1 MNVEWENKINLTAAL
16 RMAARLD
23 LHEGVDNH
31 FSLMVSDKP
40 FRFLLNPNR
49 RHWSQLRASELVEVD
64 ESGKPI
70 NDSEPPEPEGAFP
83 LLLIIKCILHTHM
96 RYATAVTMIEGGRLE
111 PVVQSALKFFGQIA
125 YMDDFGGLALD
136 EDEGDRLARALGEKR
151 ILFLA
156 NHGVIVV
163 GPSVAHA
170 FNDLYY
176 LEKACMAQITA
187 MSSGRS
193 LKRIPQE
200 VAEYTHA
207 QMQGD
212 RDDQSSRHFM
222 EIRRIL
228 DKEEPDY
235 AT

>member
-1 MNVEWENKINLTAAL
+1 
-16 RMAARLD
+16 
-23 LHEGVDNH
+23 
-31 FSLMVSDKP
+31 
-40 FRFLLNPNR
+40 
-49 RHWSQLRASELVEVD
+49 
-64 ESGKPI
+64 
-70 NDSEPPEPEGAFP
+70 
-83 LLLIIKCILHTHM
+83 
-96 RYATAVTMIEGGRLE
+96 
-111 PVVQSALKFFGQIA
+111 
-125 YMDDFGGLALD
+125 MDDFGGLALD

-163 GPSVAHA
+163 GPSVANA

-200 VAEYTHA
+200 VAEYTYT

>member
-1 MNVEWENKINLTAAL
+1 
-16 RMAARLD
+16 
-23 LHEGVDNH
+23 
-31 FSLMVSDKP
+31 
-40 FRFLLNPNR
+40 
-49 RHWSQLRASELVEVD
+49 
-64 ESGKPI
+64 
-70 NDSEPPEPEGAFP
+70 
-83 LLLIIKCILHTHM
+83 
-96 RYATAVTMIEGGRLE
+96 
-111 PVVQSALKFFGQIA
+111 
-125 YMDDFGGLALD
+125 MDDFGGLALD

-187 MSSGRS
+187 MSSGRP
-193 LKRIPQE
+193 LKRIPQQ